1 MAGEQAESSPEP
13 TDLQAKPG
21 NAEELRDSISAQ
33 HSHLHHLKAGGEE
46 DALFLPLTYAFSNG
60 TWVGDAYQPK
70 KGMGFFS
77 PPET

>member
-1 MAGEQAESSPEP
+1 MAGEQAEGSPEP

-33 HSHLHHLKAGGEE
+33 HFHLHHLKAGGEE

-77 PPET
+77 PPDT